1 MCICRK
7 LKALQQEKL
16 SKNSKTANPLHRR
29 GGRAN
34 ARPGWVKEWSMTLL
48 MIDWAFILEKLVLI
62 VSIVSISLVIAMYE
76 TYAERKVAAVMQ
88 DRRGPNRAGPF
99 GLLQP
104 LADGLKLFMKEEII
118 PNTSNR
124 FLFVLG
130 PCLAML
136 TAMMT
141 SAVIPWGSQFHFTWF
156 GQDRWVNLQITDINI
171 GILYVFGVVSMG
183 VYGIMIGG
191 WASNNKFS
199 LIAALRGASQVI
211 SYEIPM
217 GLSLIAL
224 LMLTGSL
231 KMSTIVGGQIDS
243 WYNVVYQPLGFFI
256 FLICA
261 FAECNRTPFD
271 LPEAENELN
280 FGYHQEY
287 SSMKL
292 GFYLFAEYIN
302 MFVSSAIMAT
312 LFFGGYDI
320 PFVNDGELFKHIGS
334 WATLIQSAALL
345 IKVAIFIFVF
355 MWVRWT
361 IPRFRYDQLMNLGWK
376 VLIPLSLINMIIT
389 ALVVLLKENNWSF

>member
-1 MCICRK
+1 MMLLIDM
-7 LKALQQEKL
+7 ALI
-16 SKNSKTANPLHRR
+16 
-29 GGRAN
+29 
-34 ARPGWVKEWSMTLL
+34 M
-48 MIDWAFILEKLVLI
+48 EKLVLI
-62 VSIVSISLVIAMYE
+62 IVIISASLLIAMYS
-76 TYAERKVAAVMQ
+76 TYAERKVAAIIQ
-88 DRRGPNRAGPF
+88 DRIGPNRAGPF
-99 GLLQP
+99 GILQP

-118 PNTSNR
+118 PNSSNKL
-124 FLFVLG
+124 LFILG

-141 SAVIPWGSQFHFTWF
+141 SAVIPWGSKVEMF
-156 GQDRWVNLQITDINI
+156 GRTIELQIADINI
-171 GILYVFGVVSMG
+171 GVLYVFGVVSMG

-199 LIAALRGASQVI
+199 LLAAIRGASQII
-211 SYEIPM
+211 SYELAM

-231 KMSTIVGGQIDS
+231 SMKTIVEQQMAPGNY
-243 WYNVVYQPLGFFI
+243 WNFFYQPLGFLI
-256 FLICA
+256 FLVCA

-302 MFVSSAIMAT
+302 MFISSAIMAT
-312 LFFGGYDI
+312 LFFGGYDM
-320 PFVNDGELFKHIGS
+320 PFVDESSMNPNL
-334 WATLIQSAALL
+334 AALL
-345 IKVAIFIFVF
+345 GITALLFKVIFFIFLF

-376 VLIPLSLINMIIT
+376 VMIPL
-389 ALVVLLKENNWSF
+389 ALVNMLLTGGIILWLDK